1 MKPLTIIS
9 GTHGTMSDES
19 KRILHGVQIR
29 LRTCWGRLI
38 TERVAVGLI
47 LLITTLT
54 GTLLVLLTAEMRLW
68 LPTLWRGALFWV
80 WIGTGVALLSWFVV
94 RPWMTGWLG
103 RKRYKTIAHSV
114 TRNQPHVQSRLV
126 SLLELCNGESS
137 AAPRSLVDS
146 AVKALNTEVSGL
158 PLIEKVNWRQPMV
171 WSRYAAIP
179 LGLIV
184 VLTLAAPQG
193 FRDASIRLFSPGT
206 TFERPAPFALAVTPG
221 NIEVTRGDSLTI
233 IATASGETLPEIV
246 TFELGVP
253 GESSLRS
260 QSVRSDASGRFLHQE
275 HNLRLPLRYRA
286 VAGSVWS
293 PWFHVTVI
301 DRPILRNLQVTLRPP
316 AYTGLPA
323 EQLPPGTGN
332 ITALQGTVANIRVRS
347 SDPDVTAW
355 LSMDNS
361 DQDLILDDMAG
372 AFTLHEETTYR
383 VILQSSSGV
392 QNLDPIT
399 YSITPLIDQYPSV
412 ELISPAPQTNMDFAL
427 LVPLDIRVRDDF
439 GFSRLTLSWRLSDS
453 RFGDTMEAFEEIILS
468 LPGAPEVQYLWD
480 LGTTTGLDIVPG
492 DVISYFVTVWDN
504 DGYNGPKKSVS
515 ATQKLRL
522 PSIAERYEALESTQ
536 DETESGL
543 ESLIDDAEN
552 VREQFEELRDE
563 LREKQDADWDDQQS
577 LESLRQ
583 AQEELQNRVDELTNN
598 MEEAA
603 EQMADHDL
611 VSDELLKL
619 FQELQNV
626 TEEIS
631 SPELAEALEQ
641 LQEALTEFDPAL
653 MQESLEDF
661 EFNDEMFRERIER
674 TLELFKNFQV
684 QQQLEETERRA
695 EDLQE
700 VQDNLAEQTA
710 EDTPTET
717 SGGLAEEQMQA
728 ADEMSAIEA
737 KMEEIADR
745 MRELQRA
752 PVQQMEQLNE
762 QTQAQELPEGMR
774 ENAQQMQAG
783 QMQQANQGQQ
793 QMSQSMQQLQSDL
806 QNVQMG
812 MQGQQMQVNMAAL
825 RLILSNVLRLSYD
838 QEDLRRNI
846 ADATRDSPLLRDFA
860 REQSV
865 LAIGGTVVA
874 DSIQSLGR
882 TLPQLSRAVQEF
894 AGNALMSMETS
905 IEMLTESNN
914 LAAESSAAEAMTN
927 LNNLALLLSDLLG
940 QLMDASSSS
949 SGGAMSMEQMIQ
961 QLQQMAMQQDQLN
974 QALEEFF
981 GRSPGER
988 MSADMQERLRQLAG
1002 QQEAMRR
1009 QLTELARERDLA
1021 SQLAGDL
1028 ERIAEQMAESIQ
1040 ELQSGQVNR
1049 PTRQRQQQILTRLL
1063 DASRSLQERGEEE
1076 RREGRRSTD
1085 IERVSP
1091 GELQN
1096 NLTQDELRR
1105 ALMDALESGY
1115 TKDYQALIQRYFE
1128 LLRNQ

>member
-1 MKPLTIIS
+1 
-9 GTHGTMSDES
+9 MSEES
-19 KRILHGVQIR
+19 KRILQGVQIR
-29 LRTCWGRLI
+29 LRACWRRLI

-47 LLITTLT
+47 LLITAIT
-54 GTLLVLLTAEMRLW
+54 GTLLILLTVEMRLW
-68 LPTLWRGALFWV
+68 LPTLWRGTLFWV
-80 WIGTGVALLSWFVV
+80 WIGTGIALLSWFVV
-94 RPWMTGWLG
+94 RPWTTGWLG
-103 RKRYKTIAHSV
+103 RTRYKTIAHTV
-114 TRNQPHVQSRLV
+114 TRDQPDLQSKLV

-146 AVKALNTEVSGL
+146 AVKALNTEVSSL
-158 PLIEKVNWRQPMV
+158 PLVEKVNWRQPIV
-171 WSRYAAIP
+171 WSRYAVIP
-179 LGLIV
+179 LGLIA

-206 TFERPAPFALAVTPG
+206 TFERPEPFALTVTPG
-221 NIEVTRGDSLTI
+221 NVEVTRGDSLTI
-233 IATASGETLPEIV
+233 IATASGETLPEFV

-260 QSVRSDASGRFLHQE
+260 QSVRPNAPGRFLHQE

-286 VAGSVWS
+286 VSGSVRS
-293 PWFHVTVI
+293 PWYNVTVI
-301 DRPILRNLQVTLRPP
+301 DRPILRDLQVTLRPP
-316 AYTGLPA
+316 AYTKLPA

-332 ITALQGTVANIRVRS
+332 ITALQGTIANIRVRS
-347 SDPDVTAW
+347 SDPDAMVW
-355 LSMDNS
+355 LSMDNA
-361 DQDLILDDMAG
+361 DQDLVLDDMAG
-372 AFTLHEETTYR
+372 DITLHEESTYR
-383 VILQSSSGV
+383 IILQSPSGV

-399 YSITPLIDQYPSV
+399 YSITPFIDQYPFV
-412 ELISPAPQTNMDFAL
+412 ELISPAPKTNMDFDL

-439 GFSRLTLSWRLSDS
+439 GFSRLTLSWRLSDT
-453 RFGDTMEAFEEIILS
+453 RFGDTMETFQEIMLS
-468 LPGAPEVQYLWD
+468 LPSTPDVQYLWD
-480 LGTTTGLDIVPG
+480 LGMTTGLDIVPG

-504 DGYNGPKKSVS
+504 DGYNGAKKSVS
-515 ATQKLRL
+515 ATQQLRL

-543 ESLIDDAEN
+543 ESLIEEAES

-583 AQEELQNRVDELTNN
+583 AQEELQNRADELANN
-598 MEEAA
+598 MAEAA
-603 EQMADHDL
+603 EQMADHNL
-611 VSDELLKL
+611 VSDELLDI
-619 FQELQNV
+619 FEELQNV
-626 TEEIS
+626 TEEIN

-641 LQEALTEFDPAL
+641 LQEALTEFDPAV
-653 MQESLEDF
+653 MQESLEKF
-661 EFNDEMFRERIER
+661 EFNEEMFRERIER

-684 QQQLEETERRA
+684 QQQLEETKRRA

-717 SGGLAEEQMQA
+717 PKELAEEQMQA
-728 ADEMSAIEA
+728 AEEMSALEA
-737 KMEEIADR
+737 RMEEIAER
-745 MRELQRA
+745 MQELQRA

-762 QTQAQELPEGMR
+762 QTQAKELPKSMR
-774 ENAQQMQAG
+774 ENADQMQAG

-806 QNVQMG
+806 QNVQTG
-812 MQGQQMQVNMAAL
+812 MQGQQMQINMAAL
-825 RLILSNVLRLSYD
+825 RLILSNVLRLSFD

-860 REQSV
+860 REQAV
-865 LAIGGTVVA
+865 LASGGAVVA

-905 IEMLTESNN
+905 IERLTQSNN
-914 LAAESSAAEAMTN
+914 AAAESSAAEAMTN
-927 LNNLALLLSDLLG
+927 LNNLALLLSDLLD
-940 QLMDASSSS
+940 QLMNASSS
-949 SGGAMSMEQMIQ
+949 SGGGMSMEQMIQ
-961 QLQQMAMQQDQLN
+961 QLQEMAMQQDQLN

-981 GRSPGER
+981 GQSPGER
-988 MSADMQERLRQLAG
+988 MGADMQERLRQLAG
-1002 QQEAMRR
+1002 QQEMMRR
-1009 QLTELARERDLA
+1009 QLTEMAKERDLA
-1021 SQLAGDL
+1021 NQLAGDL

-1040 ELQSGQVNR
+1040 ELQTGQVNR

-1096 NLTQDELRR
+1096 NLSQDALRR

>member
-1 MKPLTIIS
+1 MIIN
-9 GTHGTMSDES
+9 GKRGTMSEES
-19 KRILHGVQIR
+19 KRILQGVQIR
-29 LRTCWGRLI
+29 LRACWGRLI

-47 LLITTLT
+47 LLITAIT
-54 GTLLVLLTAEMRLW
+54 GTLLILLTVEMRLW
-68 LPTLWRGALFWV
+68 LPTLWRGTLFWV
-80 WIGTGVALLSWFVV
+80 WIGTGIALLSWFVV

-103 RKRYKTIAHSV
+103 RARYKTIAHTV
-114 TRNQPHVQSRLV
+114 TRNQPDLQSKLV

-146 AVKALNTEVSGL
+146 AVKALNTEVSNL
-158 PLIEKVNWRQPMV
+158 PLVEKVNWRQPIV
-171 WSRYAAIP
+171 WSRYAVIP
-179 LGLIV
+179 LGLIA

-193 FRDASIRLFSPGT
+193 FRDASVRLFSPGT
-206 TFERPAPFALAVTPG
+206 TFERPAPFALTVTPG

-233 IATASGETLPEIV
+233 IAKASGETLPEIV

-260 QSVRSDASGRFLHQE
+260 QSVRSDTLGRFLHRE

-286 VAGSVWS
+286 VSGSVRS
-293 PWFHVTVI
+293 PWYDVTVI
-301 DRPILRNLQVTLRPP
+301 DRPILRDLQVTLRPP

-332 ITALQGTVANIRVRS
+332 ITALQGTIANIRIRS
-347 SDPDVTAW
+347 SDPDAMAW
-355 LSMDNS
+355 LSIGNT
-361 DQDLILDDMAG
+361 DQDLVLDGMAG
-372 AFTLHEETTYR
+372 DFTLHEETTYR
-383 VILQSSSGV
+383 IILQSPSGA

-399 YSITPLIDQYPSV
+399 YSITPLIDQYPFV
-412 ELISPAPQTNMDFAL
+412 ELISPAPRTNMDFDL

-453 RFGDTMEAFEEIILS
+453 RFGDTMEAFQEIVLS
-468 LPGAPEVQYLWD
+468 VPSTPEVQFLWD
-480 LGTTTGLDIVPG
+480 LGMTTGLDIVPG

-504 DGYNGPKKSVS
+504 DGYNGAKKSIS
-515 ATQKLRL
+515 ATQQLRL

-543 ESLIDDAEN
+543 ESLIEEAES
-552 VREQFEELRDE
+552 VREQFDELRDE

-583 AQEELQNRVDELTNN
+583 AQEKLQNRVDELANN
-598 MEEAA
+598 MEDAA
-603 EQMADHDL
+603 EQMSDHNL
-611 VSDELLKL
+611 VSDELLDM
-619 FQELQNV
+619 FEELQNV
-626 TEEIS
+626 TEEIN

-641 LQEALTEFDPAL
+641 LQEAITEFDPAV
-653 MQESLEDF
+653 MQESLESF
-661 EFNDEMFRERIER
+661 EYNEEMFRERIQR
-674 TLELFKNFQV
+674 ALELFKNFQV
-684 QQQLEETERRA
+684 QQQLEETARRA

-710 EDTPTET
+710 EDTPTEAPEE
-717 SGGLAEEQMQA
+717 LAEEQMLA
-728 ADEMSAIEA
+728 AEEMSALEA
-737 KMEEIADR
+737 KMEEIAER
-745 MRELQRA
+745 MREMQRA

-762 QTQAQELPEGMR
+762 QTQANELPKGMR
-774 ENAQQMQAG
+774 ENAEQMQAG

-793 QMSQSMQQLQSDL
+793 QMSQSMQQLQSEL
-806 QNVQMG
+806 QNVQTG
-812 MQGQQMQVNMAAL
+812 MQGLQMQVNMAAL

-860 REQSV
+860 REQAV
-865 LAIGGTVVA
+865 LATGGAVVA

-882 TLPQLSRAVQEF
+882 TLPQLSRAVQEY

-914 LAAESSAAEAMTN
+914 LAAESNAAAAMTN
-927 LNNLALLLSDLLG
+927 LNNLALLLSDLLD
-940 QLMDASSSS
+940 QLMNSSSSS
-949 SGGAMSMEQMIQ
+949 SGGGMSMEQMIQ
-961 QLQQMAMQQDQLN
+961 QLQEMAMQQDQLN

-981 GRSPGER
+981 GQSPGER
-988 MSADMQERLRQLAG
+988 MSADMQERLRQIAG
-1002 QQEAMRR
+1002 QQEMMRR
-1009 QLTELARERDLA
+1009 QLTEMARERDLA

-1040 ELQSGQVNR
+1040 ELQTGQVNR
-1049 PTRQRQQQILTRLL
+1049 PTHQRQQQILTRLL

-1091 GELQN
+1091 GELQDY
-1096 NLTQDELRR
+1096 LTQDALRR

>member
-1 MKPLTIIS
+1 MKPLTIVN
-9 GTHGTMSDES
+9 GKHGTMSEES
-19 KRILHGVQIR
+19 KHILHGIQIR
-29 LRTCWGRLI
+29 LRTCWGRLT

-47 LLITTLT
+47 LLITAIT
-54 GTLLVLLTAEMRLW
+54 GTLLILLTVEMRLW
-68 LPTLWRGALFWV
+68 LPTPWRGALFWV
-80 WIGTGVALLSWFVV
+80 WVGIGIALLSWFVV

-103 RKRYKTIAHSV
+103 RTRYKTIAHTV
-114 TRNQPHVQSRLV
+114 TRNQPDLQSKLV

-137 AAPRSLVDS
+137 AAPRSLVDN
-146 AVKALNTEVSGL
+146 AVKALNTEVSNL
-158 PLIEKVNWRQPMV
+158 PLIEKVDWKQPII

-179 LGLIV
+179 LGLIA

-193 FRDASIRLFSPGT
+193 FRDASIRLFSPRT
-206 TFERPAPFALAVTPG
+206 TFERPAPFALTVTPG

-246 TFELGVP
+246 SFELGVP

-260 QSVRSDASGRFLHQE
+260 HSVRTNTSGRFLHRE

-286 VAGSVWS
+286 VSGSVRS
-293 PWFHVTVI
+293 PWYAVTVI
-301 DRPILRNLQVTLRPP
+301 DRPILRDLQVTLRPP

-332 ITALQGTVANIRVRS
+332 ITALQGTIANIRVRS
-347 SDPDVTAW
+347 SDPDVIAR
-355 LSMDNS
+355 LSMDDT
-361 DQDLILDDMAG
+361 DQDLVLDDMAG
-372 AFTLHEETTYR
+372 DITLHEETTYR
-383 VILQSSSGV
+383 IILQSPSGV

-399 YSITPLIDQYPSV
+399 YSITPLIDQYPFV
-412 ELISPAPQTNMDFAL
+412 ELVSPAPQADMDFEL
-427 LVPLDIRVRDDF
+427 LVPLDIRIRDDF

-453 RFGDTMEAFEEIILS
+453 RFGDTMETFQEITLS
-468 LPGAPEVQYLWD
+468 LPGTPEIQYLWD
-480 LGTTTGLDIVPG
+480 LGMTTGLDIVPG

-504 DGYNGPKKSVS
+504 DGYNGAKKSVS
-515 ATQKLRL
+515 ATQQLRL

-543 ESLIDDAEN
+543 ESLVEEAEY

-583 AQEELQNRVDELTNN
+583 AQEQLQNRADELANN
-598 MEEAA
+598 MAEAA
-603 EQMADHDL
+603 EQMADHNL
-611 VSDELLKL
+611 VSDELLDI
-619 FQELQNV
+619 FEELQNV
-626 TEEIS
+626 TEEIN

-641 LQEALTEFDPAL
+641 LQEALTEFDPAA
-653 MQESLEDF
+653 MQESLEKF
-661 EFNDEMFRERIER
+661 EFNEEMFRERIER

-684 QQQLEETERRA
+684 QQQLEETKRRA
-695 EDLQE
+695 EDLQD

-717 SGGLAEEQMQA
+717 PEALAEEQMQA
-728 ADEMSAIEA
+728 AEEMSALEA
-737 KMEEIADR
+737 KMEEIAER

-752 PVQQMEQLNE
+752 PVQEMEQLNE
-762 QTQAQELPEGMR
+762 QTQANELPKGMR
-774 ENAQQMQAG
+774 ENAQQMQTG

-806 QNVQMG
+806 QNVQTG
-812 MQGQQMQVNMAAL
+812 MQGQQMQINMAAL

-846 ADATRDSPLLRDFA
+846 AEATRDSPLLRDFA
-860 REQSV
+860 REQAV
-865 LAIGGTVVA
+865 LATGGAVVA

-927 LNNLALLLSDLLG
+927 LNNLALLLSDLLD
-940 QLMDASSSS
+940 QLMDSSSSS
-949 SGGAMSMEQMIQ
+949 SGGGMSMEQMIQ
-961 QLQQMAMQQDQLN
+961 QLQEMAMQQDQLN
-974 QALEEFF
+974 QALEDLF
-981 GRSPGER
+981 GQAPGER

-1009 QLTELARERDLA
+1009 QLTEMARERDLA

-1040 ELQSGQVNR
+1040 ELQTGQVNR

-1096 NLTQDELRR
+1096 NLTQDALRR

>member
-1 MKPLTIIS
+1 MIIN
-9 GTHGTMSDES
+9 GKRGTMSEES
-19 KRILHGVQIR
+19 KRILQGVQIR
-29 LRTCWGRLI
+29 LRACWGRLI

-47 LLITTLT
+47 LLITAIT
-54 GTLLVLLTAEMRLW
+54 GTLLILLTVEMRLW
-68 LPTLWRGALFWV
+68 LPTLWRGTLFWV
-80 WIGTGVALLSWFVV
+80 WIGTGIALLSWFVV

-103 RKRYKTIAHSV
+103 RARYKTIAHTV
-114 TRNQPHVQSRLV
+114 TRNQPDLQSKLV

-146 AVKALNTEVSGL
+146 AVKALNTEVSNL
-158 PLIEKVNWRQPMV
+158 PLVEKVNWRQPIV
-171 WSRYAAIP
+171 WSRYAVIP
-179 LGLIV
+179 LGLIA

-193 FRDASIRLFSPGT
+193 FRDASVRLFSPGT
-206 TFERPAPFALAVTPG
+206 TFERPAPFALTVIPG

-233 IATASGETLPEIV
+233 IAKASGGTLPEIV

-260 QSVRSDASGRFLHQE
+260 QSVRSDTLGRFLHRE

-286 VAGSVWS
+286 MSGSVRS
-293 PWFHVTVI
+293 PWYDVTVI
-301 DRPILRNLQVTLRPP
+301 DRPILRDLQVTLRPP

-332 ITALQGTVANIRVRS
+332 ITALQGTIANIRVRS
-347 SDPDVTAW
+347 SDTDAIAW
-355 LSMDNS
+355 LSIGNT
-361 DQDLILDDMAG
+361 DQDLVLDGMAG
-372 AFTLHEETTYR
+372 DFTLHEETTYR
-383 VILQSSSGV
+383 IILQSPSGA

-399 YSITPLIDQYPSV
+399 YSITPLIDQYPFV
-412 ELISPAPQTNMDFAL
+412 ELISPAPRTNMDFDL

-453 RFGDTMEAFEEIILS
+453 RFGDTMEAFQEIVLS
-468 LPGAPEVQYLWD
+468 LPSTSEVQFLWD
-480 LGTTTGLDIVPG
+480 LGMTTGLDIVPG

-504 DGYNGPKKSVS
+504 DGYNGAKKSVS
-515 ATQKLRL
+515 ATQQLRL

-543 ESLIDDAEN
+543 ESLIEEAES
-552 VREQFEELRDE
+552 VREQFDELRDE

-583 AQEELQNRVDELTNN
+583 AQEKLQNRVDELASN

-603 EQMADHDL
+603 EQMSDHNL
-611 VSDELLKL
+611 VSDELLDM
-619 FQELQNV
+619 FEELQNV
-626 TEEIS
+626 TEEIN

-641 LQEALTEFDPAL
+641 LQEAITEFDPAV
-653 MQESLEDF
+653 MQESLESF
-661 EFNDEMFRERIER
+661 EYNEEMFRERIQR
-674 TLELFKNFQV
+674 ALELFKNFQV
-684 QQQLEETERRA
+684 QQQLEETARRA

-710 EDTPTET
+710 EDTPTEAPEE
-717 SGGLAEEQMQA
+717 LAEEQMLA
-728 ADEMSAIEA
+728 AEEMSALEA
-737 KMEEIADR
+737 KMEEIAER
-745 MRELQRA
+745 MREMQRA

-762 QTQAQELPEGMR
+762 QTQANELPKGMR
-774 ENAQQMQAG
+774 ENAEQMQAG

-793 QMSQSMQQLQSDL
+793 QMSQSMQQLQSEL
-806 QNVQMG
+806 QNVQTG

-846 ADATRDSPLLRDFA
+846 ADATRDSPLLRGFA
-860 REQSV
+860 REQAV
-865 LAIGGTVVA
+865 LATGGAVVA

-882 TLPQLSRAVQEF
+882 TLPQLSRAVQEY

-914 LAAESSAAEAMTN
+914 LAAESNAAAAMTN
-927 LNNLALLLSDLLG
+927 LNNLALLLSDLLD
-940 QLMDASSSS
+940 QLMNASSSS
-949 SGGAMSMEQMIQ
+949 SGGGMSMEQMIQ
-961 QLQQMAMQQDQLN
+961 QLQEMAMQQDQLN

-981 GRSPGER
+981 GQSPGER
-988 MSADMQERLRQLAG
+988 MSADMQERLRQIAG
-1002 QQEAMRR
+1002 QQEMMRR
-1009 QLTELARERDLA
+1009 QLTEMARERDLA

-1040 ELQSGQVNR
+1040 ELQTGQVNR
-1049 PTRQRQQQILTRLL
+1049 PTHQRQQQILTRLL

-1091 GELQN
+1091 GELQDY
-1096 NLTQDELRR
+1096 LTQDALRR